1 MQPIVPSRAWPVQ
14 PIGSTSE
21 ATDLGGSD
29 ISVSGA
35 MSRRKPTVTGPRTL
49 HTAVAETQ
57 LPVCVLVHHVNKL
70 LSQDPLVG
78 GGRVH
83 PSGENRPPPLRP
95 KPAEMLE

>member
-1 MQPIVPSRAWPVQ
+1 MRPIVPSRAWPIQ
-14 PIGSTSE
+14 PIGGTLE
-21 ATDLGGSD
+21 ATDLGGSG
-29 ISVSGA
+29 ISVSQA
-35 MSRRKPTVTGPRTL
+35 MSRRKPSVTGPRTL

-57 LPVCVLVHHVNKL
+57 PHVCVLVHHVNKL

-83 PSGENRPPPLRP
+83 PSSENRPPPLKP